1 MTTSRTRLIPAVATL
16 LAVSAC
22 TTSARSTTDDATGEE
37 SVDPTALTGTEPA
50 VTTSQRPPATT
61 NVSTL
66 DGLDDLAD
74 RLDDVVL
81 DETDDS
87 TPATAPDTTA
97 VTTITTAATTTEPP
111 TSTTVPS
118 TDSAGSTDSTVSTVS
133 TARDLDARVVG
144 SLTEQGR
151 ALAERSDWSSWPS
164 YAIAA
169 RIDAGSG
176 RVEARMNARIDTRR
190 TDVLALR
197 WFPGVVA
204 DDAEISAVS
213 INGRPVEFE
222 IDESLVTVELGSP
235 GAASTEIEV
244 AFGFTAPAFSPAP
257 AAGMPSGDGL
267 DPAEMGLLARSEEM
281 LTLGHWFPV
290 WIPDGFDAEPALDG
304 YGDISN
310 YPAATIVA
318 ELAVTGDDSGEVVVT
333 SGIRLDSIEADD
345 GSRSVIEGGVGLRD
359 LAVMVVPD
367 AEQRTGTTDNGIEVV
382 VTGPPGTEDV
392 EVLSDEFGDY
402 PWTQIDVVAAPLA
415 SSVGGM
421 EWPGMV
427 WIEST
432 IFSGG
437 LPGLGD
443 AGDLSDLGLDELDT
457 GQLDDLG
464 MGDLLDDLGL
474 GDIGL
479 TMESTQ
485 EWVIAHEV
493 GHMWWFS
500 LIGTDSITSPVIDE
514 PLAQHS
520 ACLVVRV
527 TRPEDGE
534 EVCDAQTSATFGQMT
549 SMLGVADAPADQR
562 TDEFDT
568 SLQYGAVVYGK
579 APNLYRALEEE
590 YGTGDVTGAL
600 AEFVDAHAFEQVTT
614 DDLRTS
620 LGESLGDPAGVDAM
634 WQRWFEEVRGVEDLG
649 G

>member
-1 MTTSRTRLIPAVATL
+1 MTTSRTRLIPAVAAL

-22 TTSARSTTDDATGEE
+22 ASGARSASDDATGEE
-37 SVDPTALTGTEPA
+37 SVDPTALTATEPEL
-50 VTTSQRPPATT
+50 TTGRRPPATDAGT
-61 NVSTL
+61 
-66 DGLDDLAD
+66 LDDLAD

-81 DETDDS
+81 DESGDS
-87 TPATAPDTTA
+87 TPD
-97 VTTITTAATTTEPP
+97 TTAATTT
-111 TSTTVPS
+111 TT
-118 TDSAGSTDSTVSTVS
+118 TTTTTATTTDSTGSTGS
-133 TARDLDARVVG
+133 ADGDLDARVVG

-151 ALAERSDWSSWPS
+151 ALAERSDWSTWPS

-176 RVEARMNARIDTRR
+176 RVEARMNARVDAGP

-204 DDAEISAVS
+204 DDAEISSVS
-213 INGRPVEFE
+213 LDGRPLEFS
-222 IDESLVTVELGSP
+222 IDESIVTVELGS
-235 GAASTEIEV
+235 AADASTEIEV

-257 AAGMPSGDGL
+257 ATGMPSGDGL

-290 WIPDGFDAEPALDG
+290 WIPDGFDAEPGLDG

-318 ELAVTGDDSGEVVVT
+318 ELAVTGDGSGEVVVT
-333 SGIRLDSIEADD
+333 SGVRLDSADAGD
-345 GSRSVIEGGVGLRD
+345 GTQSVIEGGVGLRD
-359 LAVMVVPD
+359 LAVMVIRD
-367 AEQRTGTTDNGIEVV
+367 AEQRTATTGNGIEVV
-382 VTGPPGTEDV
+382 VTAPPGTEDTDVVLGHAVDAV
-392 EVLSDEFGDY
+392 EILSDRLGDY
-402 PWTQIDVVAAPLA
+402 PWSQIDVVAAPLA

-421 EWPGMV
+421 EWPGMI

-432 IFSGG
+432 IFAGG

-443 AGDLSDLGLDELDT
+443 AGDLDDLGLDQLDT
-457 GQLDDLG
+457 GQ
-464 MGDLLDDLGL
+464 LDDLGL

-493 GHMWWFS
+493 GHMWWYS
-500 LIGTDSITSPVIDE
+500 LIGTDSITTPVIDE

-527 TRPEDGE
+527 TREADGE

-562 TDEFDT
+562 TDEFDS

-600 AEFVDAHAFEQVTT
+600 AEFVDAHAFEQVTA

-620 LGESLGDPAGVDAM
+620 LGGSLGDPAGVDAM
-634 WQRWFEEVRGVEDLG
+634 WQRWFEEVNGAEDLG